1 MGWIDAPGVPATL
14 RLVALPPSSTT
25 GDPTAG
31 VMRIRGRGVSGDASC
46 CGGVTAGK
54 DGGLCARIGSFAVV
68 VASGLFVVLMLRGM
82 NGPLIGASDIV
93 RDNLRTLIRA
103 SDDIATHRSTSRYDS
118 PSHLAEQG
126 YFLHSSVVY
135 GHVHIGKTGG
145 TSLNGNL
152 SVQYERVC
160 GNKGASFS
168 GIQANELVLSG
179 KTVSRKDAYEPQYVP
194 NKLPNGCN
202 KVNLQTRIA
211 RSTLDE
217 IGYEDCDYISKET
230 WDHEDWEFWNKTFTK
245 YFLGTGVQ
253 AMELHVVS
261 RRPSQRLRN
270 ATPQHARPRAPS
282 PLFVR
287 FL

>member
-1 MGWIDAPGVPATL
+1 MRMG
-14 RLVALPPSSTT
+14 
-25 GDPTAG
+25 
-31 VMRIRGRGVSGDASC
+31 GRGVNGDALC
-46 CGGVTAGK
+46 CGGVTARK
-54 DGGLCARIGSFAVV
+54 DGGVCARIGSFAAV
-68 VASGLFVVLMLRGM
+68 VASGLVVVLMLRGM
-82 NGPLIGASDIV
+82 NGPVKGAPDFV
-93 RDNLRTLIRA
+93 KDNLRTLFRA

-179 KTVSRKDAYEPQYVP
+179 KTAFRKD
-194 NKLPNGCN
+194 
-202 KVNLQTRIA
+202 NLTTRIA